1 MSGTRSDED
10 PALRRAIR
18 RVAAALEMD
27 VRPLA
32 PGSVQQRSSNA
43 DRFSVIGP
51 ISTPQGRPT
60 EMRMNELQQLIDRGE
75 YRVDTHA
82 VADAIL
88 RRILATP
95 GRPESPRTGDQS

>member
-1 MSGTRSDED
+1 MTGTAPEAGV
-10 PALRRAIR
+10 ALRRAIR
-18 RVAAALEMD
+18 RVAEALEMD

-32 PGSVQQRSSNA
+32 AGSVQPGVSSA

-95 GRPESPRTGDQS
+95 GRPEAPRTGDQS

>member
-1 MSGTRSDED
+1 
-10 PALRRAIR
+10 
-18 RVAAALEMD
+18 MD

-32 PGSVQQRSSNA
+32 TGSVQPGACSA

-51 ISTPQGRPT
+51 ISTPQGRH

-95 GRPESPRTGDQS
+95 GRPEAPRTGDQS